1 MQRSKTLP
9 KGAATFVGDCLARD
23 SYMLTQHNRGEVTAA
38 LLGIDAAAVH
48 RAVSDLPEGSD
59 NRASVIALALV
70 LGSLEA
76 RFCGVSTDVHC
87 SLVQLGL
94 GGSAS
99 GAANLRAS
107 ASNRLGFEHRRRRC
121 LPRRGVVG
129 LRVSASVQLGDAGQ
143 PLELASVG
151 CVVDGE
157 HPDVLFVDLEM
168 PS

>member
-1 MQRSKTLP
+1 MA
-9 KGAATFVGDCLARD
+9 GCLARD
-23 SYMLTQHNRGEVTAA
+23 KFLLDQHHGDDIAGE
-38 LLGIDAAAVH
+38 LLGVDGGSAVRKLVDSLGAGGDA
-48 RAVSDLPEGSD
+48 RAQM
-59 NRASVIALALV
+59 ITLALV
-70 LGSLEA
+70 LGSMEA
-76 RFCGVSTDVHC
+76 RLCGVSTDVHC

>member
-9 KGAATFVGDCLARD
+9 KGAATFLADCLARD
-23 SYMLTQHNRGEVTAA
+23 SYLLTQHNRDDVAA
-38 LLGIDAAAVH
+38 ELLAIDRAAVPT
-48 RAVSDLPEGSD
+48 AVSELPAGSD
-59 NRASVIALALV
+59 NHALGIALALV

-76 RFCGVSTDVHC
+76 RLCGVSTDVHC